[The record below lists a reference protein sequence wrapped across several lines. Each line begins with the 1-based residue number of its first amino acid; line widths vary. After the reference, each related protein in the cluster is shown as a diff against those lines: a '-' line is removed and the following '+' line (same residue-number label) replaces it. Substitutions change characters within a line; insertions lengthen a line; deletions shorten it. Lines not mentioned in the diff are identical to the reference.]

1 MLDDAESLP
10 ARSRFSVVFSTL
22 RLLAPYILRFRSRY
36 TLGCGA
42 LLARGLFA
50 AILPYLVGR
59 AGDALAARDGRE
71 AMQYALLILGVAALR
86 GCSRYGLHLAFIRT
100 SRDIEFELRNSLAA
114 HLLHLDRDFYSRHST
129 GDLITRLSNDSRQL
143 GAMLGRGSLLAAE
156 VGVAM
161 VAVILVMAW
170 TDWLLTLLV
179 FAPAIPVALATTV
192 CGARI
197 QERFTIVQE
206 CSSRIASRVHEHLSA
221 LRMLRAYNQRG
232 AEIERFDHVNTEYLE
247 ATLGLVRIW
256 KLLFPLVDL
265 LIGIATVATLGFGG
279 WRVIEGAITVGDFM
293 LFLYCVSTMRWPL
306 VCVGL
311 VATLVRRG
319 TAAHARL
326 EQVFDHPRPRDIDA
340 AKPLDGSV
348 QAGGIEWKDVTVRYS
363 PAAPPALRNI
373 DLSVPEG
380 GSLALVGPLG
390 SGKSTLVN
398 LIPRLVDPSVGTV
411 LVNGFDVRRVPDEQ
425 LREWI
430 GHVPAEPHIFSG
442 TVASN
447 IRIGRLDAT
456 DEEVLRYARI
466 AMLEPDINRMREGL
480 KTQVGEKGQTLS
492 AGQIQRV
499 AVARALIREPR
510 VMILD
515 GATANLDAET
525 EYTLLQR
532 IRSVGSRCALVVVTN
547 RISTARMADRIA
559 ILEHGR
565 ISDRG
570 THDEL
575 MARNG
580 IYAQMYGREQ
590 IEEALTQRCP

>member
-1 MLDDAESLP
+1 MLG
-10 ARSRFSVVFSTL
+10 TL
-22 RLLAPYILRFRSRY
+22 RLLVPYILRFRSRY

-50 AILPYLVGR
+50 ATLPYLVGL

-71 AMQYALLILGVAALR
+71 ATRYALLILFVAALR
-86 GCSRYGLHLAFIRT
+86 GGSRYGLHLALIKT
-100 SRDIEFELRNSLAA
+100 SRDIEFELRNSLTA
-114 HLLHLDRDFYSRHST
+114 HLVHLDREFYSRHST
-129 GDLITRLSNDSRQL
+129 GDLITRLSNDSRQV
-143 GAMLGRGSLLAAE
+143 GAMLGRGALLAAE

-179 FAPAIPVALATTV
+179 FAPAIPVAAVATV
-192 CGARI
+192 FGARI
-197 QERFTIVQE
+197 QERFTIIQE
-206 CSSRIASRVHEHLSA
+206 CSSRIANRVHEHLST

-311 VATLVRRG
+311 VATLLRRG

-326 EQVFDHPRPRDIDA
+326 EQIFDHPLPRGIDEA
-340 AKPLDGSV
+340 RSLDRSP
-348 QAGGIEWKDVTVRYS
+348 QSGGIEWKDVTVRYS
-363 PAAPPALRNI
+363 PATPPALRNI

-380 GSLALVGPLG
+380 GSLALVGSLG

-398 LIPRLVDPSVGTV
+398 LVPRLVSPSAGTV
-411 LVNGFDVRRVPDEQ
+411 FVNGCDIRHISARQ
-425 LREWI
+425 LQEWV

-442 TVASN
+442 TLGSN
-447 IRIGRLDAT
+447 IRIGKLDAT
-456 DEEVLRYARI
+456 DEEVRRYAGI
-466 AMLEPDINRMREGL
+466 AMLEADINRMPEGL
-480 KTQVGEKGQTLS
+480 KTRVGDKGQTLS
-492 AGQIQRV
+492 VGQIQRV
-499 AVARALIREPR
+499 AIARTLIREPR
-510 VMILD
+510 IIILD
-515 GATANLDAET
+515 GATESLDAET
-525 EYTLLQR
+525 EYELLQR
-532 IRSVGSRCALVVVTN
+532 IYSVGSRSTLVVVTN
-547 RISTARMADRIA
+547 RIATARTADRIA
-559 ILEHGR
+559 VLEHGE
-565 ISDRG
+565 ISDCG
-570 THDEL
+570 THEEL
-575 MARNG
+575 MDRNG

>member
-1 MLDDAESLP
+1 MLG
-10 ARSRFSVVFSTL
+10 TL
-22 RLLAPYILRFRSRY
+22 RLLVPYILRFRSRY

-50 AILPYLVGR
+50 ATLPYLVGL

-71 AMQYALLILGVAALR
+71 ATRYALLILFVAALR
-86 GCSRYGLHLAFIRT
+86 GGSRYGLHLALIKT
-100 SRDIEFELRNSLAA
+100 SRDIEFELRNSLTA
-114 HLLHLDRDFYSRHST
+114 HLVHLDREFYSRHST
-129 GDLITRLSNDSRQL
+129 GDLITRLSNDSRQV
-143 GAMLGRGSLLAAE
+143 GAMLGRGALLAAE

-179 FAPAIPVALATTV
+179 FAPAIPVAAVATV
-192 CGARI
+192 FGARI
-197 QERFTIVQE
+197 QERFTIIQE
-206 CSSRIASRVHEHLSA
+206 CSSRIANRVHEHLST

-311 VATLVRRG
+311 VATLLRRG

-326 EQVFDHPRPRDIDA
+326 EQIFDHPLPRGIDEA
-340 AKPLDGSV
+340 RSLDRSP
-348 QAGGIEWKDVTVRYS
+348 QSGGLEWKDVTVRYS
-363 PAAPPALRNI
+363 PATPPALRNI

-380 GSLALVGPLG
+380 GSLALVGSLG

-398 LIPRLVDPSVGTV
+398 LVPRLVSPSAGTV
-411 LVNGFDVRRVPDEQ
+411 FVNGCDIRHISARQ
-425 LREWI
+425 LQEWV

-442 TVASN
+442 TLGSN
-447 IRIGRLDAT
+447 IRIGKLDAT
-456 DEEVLRYARI
+456 DEEVRRYAGI
-466 AMLEPDINRMREGL
+466 AMLEADINRMPEGL
-480 KTQVGEKGQTLS
+480 KTRVGDKGQTLS
-492 AGQIQRV
+492 VGQIQRV
-499 AVARALIREPR
+499 AIARTLIREPR
-510 VMILD
+510 IIILD
-515 GATANLDAET
+515 GATESLDAET
-525 EYTLLQR
+525 EYELLQR
-532 IRSVGSRCALVVVTN
+532 TYSVGSRSTLVVVTN
-547 RISTARMADRIA
+547 RIATARTADRIA
-559 ILEHGR
+559 VLEHGE
-565 ISDRG
+565 ISDCG
-570 THDEL
+570 THEEL
-575 MARNG
+575 MDRNG

>member
-1 MLDDAESLP
+1 MLG
-10 ARSRFSVVFSTL
+10 TL
-22 RLLAPYILRFRSRY
+22 RLLVPYILRFRSRY

-50 AILPYLVGR
+50 ATLPYLVGL

-71 AMQYALLILGVAALR
+71 ATRYALLILFVAALR
-86 GCSRYGLHLAFIRT
+86 GGSRYGLHLALIKT
-100 SRDIEFELRNSLAA
+100 SRDIEFELRNSLTA
-114 HLLHLDRDFYSRHST
+114 HLVHLDREFYSRHST
-129 GDLITRLSNDSRQL
+129 GDLITRLSNDSRQV
-143 GAMLGRGSLLAAE
+143 GAMLGRGALLAAE

-179 FAPAIPVALATTV
+179 FAPAIPVAAVATV
-192 CGARI
+192 FGARI
-197 QERFTIVQE
+197 QERFTIIQE
-206 CSSRIASRVHEHLSA
+206 CSSRIANRVHEHLST

-311 VATLVRRG
+311 VATLLRRG

-326 EQVFDHPRPRDIDA
+326 EQIFDHPLPRGIDEA
-340 AKPLDGSV
+340 RSLDRSP
-348 QAGGIEWKDVTVRYS
+348 QSGGIEWKDVTVRYS
-363 PAAPPALRNI
+363 PATPPALRNI

-380 GSLALVGPLG
+380 GSLALVGSLG

-398 LIPRLVDPSVGTV
+398 LVPRLVSPSAGTV
-411 LVNGFDVRRVPDEQ
+411 FVNGCDIRHISARQ
-425 LREWI
+425 LQEWV

-442 TVASN
+442 TLGSN
-447 IRIGRLDAT
+447 IRIGKLDAT
-456 DEEVLRYARI
+456 DEEVRRYAGI
-466 AMLEPDINRMREGL
+466 AMLEADINRMPEGL
-480 KTQVGEKGQTLS
+480 KTRVGDKGQTLS
-492 AGQIQRV
+492 VGQIQRV
-499 AVARALIREPR
+499 AIARTLIREPR
-510 VMILD
+510 IIILD
-515 GATANLDAET
+515 GATESLDAET
-525 EYTLLQR
+525 EYEFLQR
-532 IRSVGSRCALVVVTN
+532 IYSVGSRSTLVVVTN
-547 RISTARMADRIA
+547 RIATARTADRIA
-559 ILEHGR
+559 VLEHGE
-565 ISDRG
+565 ISDCG
-570 THDEL
+570 THEEL
-575 MARNG
+575 MDRNG

>member
-1 MLDDAESLP
+1 MLG
-10 ARSRFSVVFSTL
+10 TL
-22 RLLAPYILRFRSRY
+22 RLLIPYILRFRSRY
-36 TLGCGA
+36 TFGCGA

-50 AILPYLVGR
+50 AMLPYLVGL

-71 AMQYALLILGVAALR
+71 AMQYALLILFVAALR
-86 GCSRYGLHLAFIRT
+86 GGSRYGLHLALIKT
-100 SRDIEFELRNSLAA
+100 SRDIEFDLRNSLTA
-114 HLLHLDRDFYSRHST
+114 HLVHLDREFYSRHST
-129 GDLITRLSNDSRQL
+129 GDLITRLSNDSRQV
-143 GAMLGRGSLLAAE
+143 GAMLGRGALLAAE

-179 FAPAIPVALATTV
+179 FAPAIPVAAVVTV
-192 CGARI
+192 FGARI

-206 CSSRIASRVHEHLSA
+206 CSSRIANRVHEHLST

-265 LIGIATVATLGFGG
+265 LIGISTVATLGFGG

-311 VATLVRRG
+311 VATLLRRG

-326 EQVFDHPRPRDIDA
+326 EQIFDHPLPQGIDEA
-340 AKPLDGSV
+340 RSLDASA
-348 QAGGIEWKDVTVRYS
+348 QSGGIEWKDVTVRYS
-363 PAAPPALRNI
+363 PATPPALRNI

-380 GSLALVGPLG
+380 GSLALVGSLG

-398 LIPRLVDPSVGTV
+398 LVPRLVSPSVGTV
-411 LVNGFDVRRVPDEQ
+411 FVNGCDIRHISAQQ
-425 LREWI
+425 LQEWV

-442 TVASN
+442 TLGSN
-447 IRIGRLDAT
+447 IRIGKLDAT
-456 DEEVLRYARI
+456 DEEVRRYAGI
-466 AMLEPDINRMREGL
+466 AMLEADINRMPEGL
-480 KTQVGEKGQTLS
+480 KTRVGDKGQTLS
-492 AGQIQRV
+492 VGQIQRV
-499 AVARALIREPR
+499 AIARTLIREPR
-510 VMILD
+510 IIILD
-515 GATANLDAET
+515 GATESLDAET
-525 EYTLLQR
+525 EYALLQR
-532 IRSVGSRCALVVVTN
+532 IYSVGSRSTLVVVTN
-547 RISTARMADRIA
+547 RIATARTADRIA
-559 ILEHGR
+559 VLEHGE
-565 ISDRG
+565 ISDCG
-570 THDEL
+570 THEEL

>member
-1 MLDDAESLP
+1 MLG
-10 ARSRFSVVFSTL
+10 TL
-22 RLLAPYILRFRSRY
+22 RLLVPYILRFRSRY

-50 AILPYLVGR
+50 ATLPYLVGL

-71 AMQYALLILGVAALR
+71 ATRYALLILFVAALR
-86 GCSRYGLHLAFIRT
+86 GGSRYGLHLALIKT
-100 SRDIEFELRNSLAA
+100 SRDIEFELRNSLTA
-114 HLLHLDRDFYSRHST
+114 HLVHLDREFYSRHST
-129 GDLITRLSNDSRQL
+129 GDLITRLSNDSRQV
-143 GAMLGRGSLLAAE
+143 GAMLGRGALLAAE

-179 FAPAIPVALATTV
+179 FAPAIPVAAVATV
-192 CGARI
+192 FGARI
-197 QERFTIVQE
+197 QERFTIIQE
-206 CSSRIASRVHEHLSA
+206 CSSRIANRVHEHLST

-311 VATLVRRG
+311 VATLLRRG

-326 EQVFDHPRPRDIDA
+326 EQIFDHPLPRGIDEA
-340 AKPLDGSV
+340 RSLDRSP
-348 QAGGIEWKDVTVRYS
+348 QSGGIEWKDVTVRYS
-363 PAAPPALRNI
+363 PATPPALRNI

-380 GSLALVGPLG
+380 GSLALVGSLG

-398 LIPRLVDPSVGTV
+398 LVPRLVSPSAGTV
-411 LVNGFDVRRVPDEQ
+411 FVNGCDIRHISARQ
-425 LREWI
+425 LQEWV

-442 TVASN
+442 TLGSN
-447 IRIGRLDAT
+447 IRIGKLDAT
-456 DEEVLRYARI
+456 DEEVRRYAGI
-466 AMLEPDINRMREGL
+466 AMLEADINRMPEGL
-480 KTQVGEKGQTLS
+480 KTRVGDKGQTLS
-492 AGQIQRV
+492 VGQIQRV
-499 AVARALIREPR
+499 AIARTLIREPR
-510 VMILD
+510 IIILD
-515 GATANLDAET
+515 GATESLDAET
-525 EYTLLQR
+525 EYALLQR
-532 IRSVGSRCALVVVTN
+532 IYSVGSRSTLVVVTN
-547 RISTARMADRIA
+547 RIATARTADRIA
-559 ILEHGR
+559 VLEHGE
-565 ISDRG
+565 ISDCG
-570 THDEL
+570 THEEL
-575 MARNG
+575 MDRNG